1 MLGGDVGFKG
11 GFFNVIP
18 ALSHW
23 ESFYVIVGSSAAAL
37 TGLQFVVVTLIAG
50 STLSPSG
57 RGLAAFGTPVV
68 VHFGSALL
76 ISAVLSAPWTSMAPV
91 AWSMTIIG
99 LGGLAY
105 GVAVIR
111 RARSQQEYAPV
122 ISDWIWHNVLPNFA
136 YVCVLSAAH
145 ALSRS
150 TDVALFIL
158 GGTALLLLFIGIR
171 NSWDTVTYIVTE
183 HRQDQE
189 AKSTPAP
196 VDEPPI
202 PPTE

>member
-11 GFFNVIP
+11 GLFNVIP
-18 ALSHW
+18 TLSHW

-50 STLSPSG
+50 STLSASG

-76 ISAVLSAPWTSMAPV
+76 ISAVLSAPWPAMAPV
-91 AWSMTIIG
+91 VWAMTIIG

-111 RARSQQEYAPV
+111 RARGQQEYSPV
-122 ISDWIWHNVLPNFA
+122 ASDWIWHNVLPNFA
-136 YVCVLSAAH
+136 YACVLLAAM
-145 ALSRS
+145 ALGRS
-150 TDVALFIL
+150 TDTALFLL

-171 NSWDTVTYIVTE
+171 NSWDTVTYIVIE
-183 HRQDQE
+183 HRPRPE
-189 AKSTPAP
+189 AKPEASPA
-196 VDEPPI
+196 EELI

>member
-1 MLGGDVGFKG
+1 M
-11 GFFNVIP
+11 IP

-50 STLSPSG
+50 STLATSG
-57 RGLAAFGTPVV
+57 RALSAFGTPVV

-76 ISAVLSAPWTSMAPV
+76 ISAVLSAPWTAMAPV
-91 AWSMTIIG
+91 ALSMTIVG

-111 RARSQQEYAPV
+111 RARTQQEYRPV
-122 ISDWIWHNVLPNFA
+122 ASDWIWHNVLPNFA
-136 YVCVLSAAH
+136 YTCVLLAAM

-150 TDVALFIL
+150 TDIALFIL
-158 GGTALLLLFIGIR
+158 GGMALLLLFIGIR
-171 NSWDTVTYIVTE
+171 NSWDTVTYIVIDY
-183 HRQDQE
+183 RQKQE
-189 AKSTPAP
+189 AKSAQVPAE
-196 VDEPPI
+196 EPPI

>member
-1 MLGGDVGFKG
+1 M
-11 GFFNVIP
+11 IP

-50 STLSPSG
+50 STLSASG

-76 ISAVLSAPWTSMAPV
+76 ISAVLSAPWTAMAPV
-91 AWSMTIIG
+91 AWAMTIIG

-111 RARSQQEYAPV
+111 RARGQQEYSPV
-122 ISDWIWHNVLPNFA
+122 ASDWIWHNVLPNFA
-136 YVCVLSAAH
+136 YACVLLAAM
-145 ALSRS
+145 ALTRS
-150 TDVALFIL
+150 PEMALFIL

-171 NSWDTVTYIVTE
+171 NSWDTVTYIVIE
-183 HRQDQE
+183 YRE
-189 AKSTPAP
+189 RSGAKPESAPA
-196 VDEPPI
+196 EEPI